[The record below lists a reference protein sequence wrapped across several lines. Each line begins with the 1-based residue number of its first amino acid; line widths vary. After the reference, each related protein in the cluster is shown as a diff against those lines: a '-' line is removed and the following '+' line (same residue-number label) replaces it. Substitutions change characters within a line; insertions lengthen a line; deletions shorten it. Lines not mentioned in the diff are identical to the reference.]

1 MLFRNERNDNDN
13 NETSQDRRARMY
25 DASFSETQTE
35 SQVRFY
41 HVQLLLLL
49 SYVFHGKMNYSASA
63 QVLTNENLQYT
74 G

>member
-1 MLFRNERNDNDN
+1 MFFRNGRNDDDN
-13 NETSQDRRARMY
+13 SETSQDRRARMY
-25 DASFSETQTE
+25 DAFSETQTE